1 MPTETSSLLRRARD
15 KEMQQAAI
23 LDAARALFVDAGEAA
38 VTLRAVAE
46 RIGYSTTVI
55 YQHFPDKQSLIQS
68 LCDRDFLHLA
78 EEFFQL
84 AQTHHPGKRL
94 HALGLGYVRFALE
107 HPSSFRFMFL
117 TERSPLPPEDSI
129 ITKGNVAQDAYALL
143 KHTLSECMD
152 HKLVRPE
159 LIDLEQ
165 LAQLCWATV
174 HGIAC
179 LHLLSS
185 AHSLW
190 VDWRPAVENAE
201 RALEIFERGIS
212 RDGLP
217 FANAT
222 PNKKGK

>member
-1 MPTETSSLLRRARD
+1 MTPESLTFQRRLREKELQQSS
-15 KEMQQAAI
+15 I
-23 LDAARALFVDAGEAA
+23 LDAARELFVEAGEEA

-55 YQHFPDKQSLIQS
+55 YQHFPDKQALIQS
-68 LCDRDFLHLA
+68 LCDHDFLHLA
-78 EEFFQL
+78 QEFSRL
-84 AQTHHPGKRL
+84 AKTPHPGERL
-94 HALGLGYVRFALE
+94 HALGLGYVRFALD
-107 HPSSFRFMFL
+107 HPGSFRFMFL
-117 TERSPLPPEDSI
+117 TPRKPLPPEDSAI
-129 ITKGNVAQDAYALL
+129 PKGNVAHDAYALL

-190 VDWRPAVENAE
+190 VDWRPAMENAE
-201 RALEIFERGIS
+201 KALEIFERGIS
-212 RDGLP
+212 RNWQP
-217 FANAT
+217 FT
-222 PNKKGK
+222 PNH